1 MDKRIVF
8 LKKQMLSNLRR
19 SPTIEELAR
28 FVNLSESHLQQLF
41 KREVEMPPLQYLR
54 RLRLEKA
61 RELLEDSFK
70 NVKEI
75 GFAVGMAD
83 QTHFIRAFKDKFGL
97 TPSKYRKQHW
107 AKLEYEESKADKS

>member
-1 MDKRIVF
+1 MDKRIAF
-8 LKKQMLSNLRR
+8 LKKQLLANLRHL
-19 SPTIEELAR
+19 PTIEELAR

-41 KREVEMPPLQYLR
+41 KREFGMPPLQYLR

-61 RELLEDSFK
+61 RQLLEESFK

-83 QTHFIRAFKDKFGL
+83 QTHFTRAFKDKFGL
-97 TPSKYRKQHW
+97 TPSEYRKQYW
-107 AKLEYEESKADKS
+107 AKLEAEESEADKS

>member
-1 MDKRIVF
+1 M
-8 LKKQMLSNLRR
+8 
-19 SPTIEELAR
+19 P
-28 FVNLSESHLQQLF
+28 LF
-41 KREVEMPPLQYLR
+41 QYLR

-83 QTHFIRAFKDKFGL
+83 QTHFTRAFKDKFGL
-97 TPSKYRKQHW
+97 TPSNYRKQHW
-107 AKLEYEESKADKS
+107 AKLQSEESEAVKL